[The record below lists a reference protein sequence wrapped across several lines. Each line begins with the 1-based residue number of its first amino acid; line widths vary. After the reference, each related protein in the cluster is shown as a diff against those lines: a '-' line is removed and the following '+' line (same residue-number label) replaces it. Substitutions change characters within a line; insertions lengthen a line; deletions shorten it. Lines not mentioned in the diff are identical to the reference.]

1 MYRFRFAL
9 AILLLLSMLLGL
21 CACGDDQTTTTKQP
35 PASSSSS
42 TSGAT
47 SSSTSTALPVG
58 PTALAGLVINEVCSK
73 NETLY
78 PDGFGEYYDWIELY
92 NGTDRAMPLAGVT
105 LSDDANEPSKFTFP
119 AYAKIEP
126 HSYVIVFAC
135 GNGNVSGGSDEFYA
149 SFRLASAADSLY
161 LFASDGTLV
170 DGMEI
175 PALGDNASYGRKT
188 DGNLITA
195 YLNATPGYQNGGMTK
210 LSLANVTLS
219 HQSGFYTENFTLT
232 AEIPSG
238 YKLYYTTDSTIP
250 TKSSAV
256 LGDGLKI
263 KDISSSPD
271 VISQIVVTAQEA
283 GMWYPDEPVD
293 KGTVFR
299 YRLCDEAGNLS
310 DCGTATY
317 FVDFEEKDGYDGIS
331 VVSLV
336 TSPDNLFDS
345 QKGIF
350 VNGNWEDRGAEAE
363 RPVSLTYYDQNGN
376 FVFTQD
382 CGMRIR
388 GSSTRAYQQ
397 KSLSI
402 YARDEYGADEF
413 IHPMFDGVEYLKSFI
428 LRYDGS
434 LKFHEGYLSAL
445 VADREIATAKS
456 IPCVVFLDGEYYGMY
471 TILEKFTKQYV
482 EEHYGIDKDNV
493 AIVKKGALEEGIS
506 SDLTAYNNFIN
517 YVTGNDMSR
526 AANYQKACSY
536 MDMQSFIDYVC
547 FQIYCGNED
556 WSLKQ
561 NFAAFRARDIDP
573 ANPYADGKWRFMLY
587 DLDFCIGIWNRYD
600 HIFSY
605 DTDTFTAKMPF
616 AGNGPLSNP
625 LFASLIE
632 NDDFCE
638 QFVLTFLDMAN
649 TNFAPENA
657 IPLLYETANI
667 YAEGIENYYRR
678 FGDGVATKADYLACI
693 DNFAVYF
700 ERRFEYIV
708 SYMEEHFDLSGKRGT
723 LVLNAENSSVQL
735 NTLTLENQTLEAV
748 YTVDYALCAT
758 ALEKEGY
765 TFSHWQYSNLTLSSG
780 SVATSKTISFT
791 LSVSQTASLTAVYTP
806 IS

>member
-1 MYRFRFAL
+1 MQRLRFVL
-9 AILLLLSMLLGL
+9 AMLLLVCILLGV
-21 CACGDDQTTTTKQP
+21 CACGKDATTTT
-35 PASSSSS
+35 S
-42 TSGAT
+42 AT
-47 SSSTSTALPVG
+47 STTTSKKGSTTSTTSTALPVG
-58 PTALAGLVINEVCSK
+58 PTALQGLVINEVCSK

-78 PDGFGEYYDWIELY
+78 ADGFGEYYDWIELY
-92 NGTDRAMPLAGVT
+92 NGTDKALPLAGVM
-105 LSDDANEPSKFTFP
+105 LSDEAGEPSKFTFP
-119 AYAKIEP
+119 SYATIEP
-126 HSYVIVFAC
+126 RGFVTVYAAGKDNVFSD
-135 GNGNVSGGSDEFYA
+135 GNEFYA
-149 SFRLASAADSLY
+149 PFRLASAADSLY
-161 LFASDGTLV
+161 LFAADGTLV
-170 DGMEI
+170 DGMDI
-175 PALGDNASYGRKT
+175 PALAEDTSYGRKV
-188 DGNLITA
+188 DGSPILA
-195 YLNATPGYQNGGMTK
+195 YLTATPGWQNGGMTK

-232 AEIPSG
+232 AEIPAG

-250 TKSSAV
+250 TKSST
-256 LGDGLKI
+256 LFKGGLKI

-293 KGTVFR
+293 KATVFR
-299 YRLCDEAGNLS
+299 YRLCDENGNLS

-317 FVDFEEKDGYDGIS
+317 FVDFEEKDGYSGLP

-336 TSPDNLFDS
+336 TAPDNLFDS
-345 QKGIF
+345 QDGIF
-350 VNGNWEDRGAEAE
+350 VNGNWDDRGDASE
-363 RPVSLTYYDQNGN
+363 RPVSLTYYDKNGN
-376 FVFTQD
+376 FVFSQD
-382 CGMRIR
+382 CGMRVR

-413 IHPMFDGVEYLKSFI
+413 VCPLFDGVEYLKSFV

-445 VADREIATAKS
+445 VADRAIATAKS

-471 TILEKFTKQYV
+471 TILEKFTEQYV
-482 EEHYGIDKDNV
+482 EEHYGIDRDNV
-493 AIVKKGALEEGIS
+493 AIVKKGALEEGIA
-506 SDLTAYNNFIN
+506 SDLTAYNTFIN
-517 YVTGNDMSR
+517 YVTGNDMSK

-561 NFAAFRARDIDP
+561 NFAAFRAREVDP
-573 ANPYADGKWRFMLY
+573 TNPYADGKWRFMLY

-600 HIFSY
+600 YTFSY
-605 DTDTFTAKMPF
+605 DTDTFTAQMPF

-625 LFASLIE
+625 LFASLLKNPI
-632 NDDFCE
+632 FQK
-638 QFVLTFLDMAN
+638 QFVTTFFDMAN

-657 IPLLYETANI
+657 IPLLYETANV

-708 SYMEEHFDLSGKRGT
+708 GYMEEHLELSGQRAT
-723 LVLNAENSSVQL
+723 LTVDCNGGSVEL
-735 NTLTLENQTLEAV
+735 NTIHLENETLEAV
-748 YTVDYALCAT
+748 YTVDYQLTAT
-758 ALEKEGY
+758 AKAPQGY
-765 TFSHWQYSNLTLSSG
+765 TFVGWELEGAWLAQG
-780 SVATSKTISFT
+780 SAQTDSTIAFT
-791 LSVSQTASLTAVYTP
+791 VGAGTASIKALFAP
-806 IS
+806 QS